1 MRGHFK
7 EFAEELG
14 LTLHLQK
21 QELAFQDD
29 ERLKGLRN
37 REENKLGR
45 AELAKF
51 MASIALGDDSN
62 NHKKAA

>member
-1 MRGHFK
+1 M
-7 EFAEELG
+7 
-14 LTLHLQK
+14 HLQK